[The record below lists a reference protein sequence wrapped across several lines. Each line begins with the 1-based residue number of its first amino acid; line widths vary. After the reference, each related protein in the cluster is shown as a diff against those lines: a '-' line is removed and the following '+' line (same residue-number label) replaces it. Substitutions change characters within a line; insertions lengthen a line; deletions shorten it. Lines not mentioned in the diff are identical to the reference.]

1 MKKNPLYDLCV
12 IGGGAA
18 GLTAAAGAAT
28 LGAKVVLIEKNALG
42 GDCLYSGCI
51 PSKTLIHL

>member
-1 MKKNPLYDLCV
+1 MKKNFPYDLCV

-28 LGAKVVLIEKNALG
+28 LGAKVALIEKKALG

-51 PSKTLIHL
+51 PS